1 MHPDTIHPRHFTF
14 RRASMIEYRR
24 ADRVRQSSPSA
35 ANEAIDREMEE
46 RLRAYRS
53 ADRDEIDKRLACL
66 DREWDVERVLEAN
79 AASLVIA
86 GTVLGASHDRRWLFL
101 PAVVGTFLLQHAV
114 QGWCPPVPVFRALG
128 IRTRKEIE
136 EERYALKLLR
146 GDFSDVAEGDGE
158 VEADAA
164 LAAVRR

>member
-1 MHPDTIHPRHFTF
+1 
-14 RRASMIEYRR
+14 MIEYRR
-24 ADRVRQSSPSA
+24 ADRVRESSPSA
-35 ANEAIDREMEE
+35 ANEAIDREMGE

-53 ADRDEIDKRLACL
+53 ADRDEIDDRLACL

-86 GTVLGASHDRRWLFL
+86 GTALGAALDRRWLLL
-101 PAVVGTFLLQHAV
+101 PAVVGTFLLQHAI
-114 QGWCPPVPVFRALG
+114 QGWCPPVPAFRALG

-136 EERYALKLLR
+136 EERYALKAMR
-146 GDFSDVAEGDGE
+146 GDFSEMGEEGDA
-158 VEADAA
+158 VEADLA

>member
-1 MHPDTIHPRHFTF
+1 
-14 RRASMIEYRR
+14 MIEYRR
-24 ADRVRQSSPSA
+24 SDRVRESSPSG
-35 ANEAIDREMEE
+35 ANRAIDRETGE
-46 RLRAYRS
+46 RLQAYRS
-53 ADRDEIDKRLACL
+53 ADRGEIGDRIACL

-86 GTVLGASHDRRWLFL
+86 GTALGAAHDRRWLLL

-136 EERYALKLLR
+136 EERYALKVLR
-146 GDFSDVAEGDGE
+146 GDFSEVARAGGDVD
-158 VEADAA
+158 ADAA

>member
-1 MHPDTIHPRHFTF
+1 
-14 RRASMIEYRR
+14 MIEYRR
-24 ADRVRQSSPSA
+24 ADRVRKSSPSA
-35 ANEAIDREMEE
+35 ANEAIDREMGE

-53 ADRDEIDKRLACL
+53 ANRDEIDERLARL

-86 GTVLGASHDRRWLFL
+86 GTALGAALDRRWLLL
-101 PAVVGTFLLQHAV
+101 PAVVGTFLLQHAL
-114 QGWCPPVPVFRALG
+114 QGWCPPVPLFRALG

-136 EERYALKLLR
+136 EERYALKVLR
-146 GDFSDVAEGDGE
+146 GDFSAVAGAGGD
-158 VEADAA
+158 ADAA